1 MDLISE
7 DIARISINDCRI
19 DDCVVVLY
27 DEKNT
32 QGKERT
38 SAIMMQNFMSVFMSV
53 ENKFIR
59 PKREDV
65 IWYQIY
71 QVHSAIPQPN
81 ERKTFLSFSR
91 TISEN
96 FLNENKWQYTGKES
110 RTQLSFTWE
119 NFIITGIS
127 SNFVKYIYCS
137 IVFCLK

>member
-19 DDCVVVLY
+19 DDWVVVLY

-81 ERKTFLSFSR
+81 ERKRFLSFSR
-91 TISEN
+91 TIWEN
-96 FLNENKWQYTGKES
+96 FLNENK
-110 RTQLSFTWE
+110 
-119 NFIITGIS
+119 
-127 SNFVKYIYCS
+127 
-137 IVFCLK
+137 